1 MEKNLTVLEPGF
13 LFIQSAQSGSL
24 FQINDT
30 TYSVKLN
37 NMADKTISFSDR
49 SYRIVET
56 IDTSEFIGNW

>member
-24 FQINDT
+24 SQINDT

-56 IDTSEFIGNW
+56 IDTS